1 MAIFGLLIVVL
12 VVLAVP
18 VLVEYNPDP
27 AVFNYYF
34 GSYEAPLSYELLAAF
49 AVGFI
54 ACMLI
59 VLPMYFRASLKARRL
74 AKAQKNKAANSGA

>member
-12 VVLAVP
+12 VVLSVP
-18 VLVEYNPDP
+18 VLIEYNPEP
-27 AVFNYYF
+27 STFNYYF

-49 AVGFI
+49 AIGFL

-59 VLPMYFRASLKARRL
+59 MLPMYFRASLKSRRL
-74 AKAQKNKAANSGA
+74 AKAQKKAAATKDA